1 MAIKPNMVKKTGAG
15 KKGAW
20 GGVPAWAMPA
30 MSPWGKGAGKGGW
43 AWVPVGGKG
52 GGKGGK
58 GKGAAKQVD
67 KFKEKLSKIDS
78 SLKVWV
84 GGLSKKVTWK
94 ELEKHF
100 TAISKPAVTDVNEKR
115 GTGVVAFKSEDDVSN
130 AIATLNGSELCGSA
144 IEVDVWTKPER
155 KEKQEGEEGEK
166 KEKRPKMKQAV
177 KTKFGQKPTFDQKT
191 RDKLAE
197 IDDSLKVFIGGLAK
211 GITWKDLEKHVA
223 SLGTK
228 PSITDVREKSGRA
241 CLAYKEEG
249 DVANAISSLNGTELK
264 GKTIEADVWTK
275 PEKKA

>member
-1 MAIKPNMVKKTGAG
+1 MAIKAKMVKKTGVG
-15 KKGAW
+15 KMSAW
-20 GGVPAWAMPA
+20 GRMPA
-30 MSPWGKGAGKGGW
+30 RAMAAISPCGKGAGKGGSW

-52 GGKGGK
+52 GGKG

-100 TAISKPAVTDVNEKR
+100 TQINKPAVTDVNERK
-115 GTGVVAFKSEDDVSN
+115 GTGVVAFKNEDDVSS
-130 AIATLNGSELCGSA
+130 AISSLNGSELCGSA

-155 KEKQEGEEGEK
+155 KAKEEGEEGET
-166 KEKRPKMKQAV
+166 KEKRPKKKQTV
-177 KTKFGQKPTFDQKT
+177 KTKFGQAPGIDPKT
-191 RDKLAE
+191 KEKLDK
-197 IDDSLKVFIGGLAK
+197 IDASLKVFIGGLPK
-211 GITWKDLEKHVA
+211 GVAWKELEKHVA

-228 PSITDVREKSGRA
+228 PAVTDVREKSGRA
-241 CLAYKEEG
+241 CLAYKEEA
-249 DVANAISSLNGTELK
+249 DVANAIASLNGTEFK

>member
-1 MAIKPNMVKKTGAG
+1 MAIKAKMVKKTGVG
-15 KKGAW
+15 KMGAW
-20 GGVPAWAMPA
+20 SGMPA
-30 MSPWGKGAGKGGW
+30 SAMVGSSSCGKGAGKGGSW

-52 GGKGGK
+52 GGKG

-100 TAISKPAVTDVNEKR
+100 TQINKPAVTDVNERK
-115 GTGVVAFKSEDDVSN
+115 GTGVVAFKNEDDVSS
-130 AIATLNGSELCGSA
+130 AISSLNGSELCGGA

-155 KEKQEGEEGEK
+155 KAKEEGEEGET
-166 KEKRPKMKQAV
+166 KEKRPKKKQTV
-177 KTKFGQKPTFDQKT
+177 KTKFGQAPGIDPKT
-191 RDKLAE
+191 KEKLDK
-197 IDDSLKVFIGGLAK
+197 IDASLKVFIGGLPK
-211 GITWKDLEKHVA
+211 GVAWKELEKHVA

-228 PSITDVREKSGRA
+228 PAVTDVREKSGRA
-241 CLAYKEEG
+241 CLAYKEEA
-249 DVANAISSLNGTELK
+249 DVANAIASLNGTEFK
-264 GKTIEADVWTK
+264 GNTIEADVWTK

>member
-1 MAIKPNMVKKTGAG
+1 MAIKAKMVKKTGVG
-15 KKGAW
+15 KMGAW
-20 GGVPAWAMPA
+20 GGMPA
-30 MSPWGKGAGKGGW
+30 RAMAAISPCGKGAGKGGSW

-58 GKGAAKQVD
+58 GVAKQVD

-100 TAISKPAVTDVNEKR
+100 TQINKPAVTDVNERK
-115 GTGVVAFKSEDDVSN
+115 GTGVVAFKNEDDVSS
-130 AIATLNGSELCGSA
+130 AISSLNGSELCGSA

-155 KEKQEGEEGEK
+155 KAKEEGEEGET
-166 KEKRPKMKQAV
+166 KEKRPKKKQTV
-177 KTKFGQKPTFDQKT
+177 KTKFGQAPGIDPKT
-191 RDKLAE
+191 KEKLDK
-197 IDDSLKVFIGGLAK
+197 IDASLKVFIGGLPK
-211 GITWKDLEKHVA
+211 GVAWKELEKHVA

-228 PSITDVREKSGRA
+228 PAVTDVREKSGRA
-241 CLAYKEEG
+241 CLAYKEEA
-249 DVANAISSLNGTELK
+249 DVANAIASLNGTEFK